1 MNLNPSCGLRVVENK
16 ISKSMLPYR
25 YRREP
30 VGKLI
35 DPTNSKL
42 EIRSYS
48 KYLRLQSD
56 HKTIKL

>member
-1 MNLNPSCGLRVVENK
+1 
-16 ISKSMLPYR
+16 MLPYR
-25 YRREP
+25 YRRET

-48 KYLRLQSD
+48 KYLRPQSD